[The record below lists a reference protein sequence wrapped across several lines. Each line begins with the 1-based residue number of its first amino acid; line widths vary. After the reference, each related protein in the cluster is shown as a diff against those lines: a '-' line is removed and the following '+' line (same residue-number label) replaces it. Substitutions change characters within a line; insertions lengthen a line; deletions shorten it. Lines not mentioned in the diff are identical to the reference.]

1 MHRPCSGQR
10 PVIVNVDCPI
20 VDFQLLELLKC
31 YKRKTVAGV
40 NYTKSI
46 NRPIGKL
53 ELLGYNG
60 RLTIRKLDIVDNN
73 YISIAMGCNCSHN
86 FITAYILL

>member
-1 MHRPCSGQR
+1 VHRPCSGQR

-46 NRPIGKL
+46 NRPIGNCWDITDALKC
-53 ELLGYNG
+53 EKWVS
-60 RLTIRKLDIVDNN
+60 LTTITYQLQWDVIVD
-73 YISIAMGCNCSHN
+73 SD
-86 FITAYILL
+86 L